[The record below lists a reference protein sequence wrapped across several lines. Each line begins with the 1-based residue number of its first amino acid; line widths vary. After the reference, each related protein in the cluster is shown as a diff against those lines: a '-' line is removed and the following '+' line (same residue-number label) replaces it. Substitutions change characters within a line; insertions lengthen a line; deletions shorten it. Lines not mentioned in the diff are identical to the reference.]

1 VHRLYRAS
9 HSNNSF
15 LRDANVL
22 VLLRAMESSVPE
34 EFRPQEERSDGDDGE
49 EIAGLF
55 AQDDSDTDEDD
66 GMFQDV
72 TLADSTYKLKLAPS
86 TGTLFCDQVWSGSKL
101 LAEFLALNAQTYVTG
116 KRTIELGAGTALPSL
131 VALSHDSSFSLI
143 TDFPDKQLL
152 QAIRETV
159 GWNWSACSCP
169 KDRVAVLGHEWGTS
183 VDDLLKVASSS
194 QLASD
199 DADTYF
205 DLAILSECLWKH
217 RCHAALAKSLDEVL
231 HPSRG
236 VAVLTYAHHI
246 PGKEREDDAF
256 FDICEAEYGLKVAMK
271 IPNQVE
277 YQWDNEKS
285 ITEFLVVLRRVGV
298 NNDF

>member
-1 VHRLYRAS
+1 
-9 HSNNSF
+9 
-15 LRDANVL
+15 
-22 VLLRAMESSVPE
+22 MESSVPE
-34 EFRPQEERSDGDDGE
+34 EFRPKEERTDGDDGE
-49 EIAGLF
+49 EIAALF
-55 AQDDSDTDEDD
+55 AQDDSDADIDD
-66 GMFQDV
+66 GAFQDV
-72 TLADSTYKLKLAPS
+72 TIADFTYKLKLPPS

-101 LAEFLALNAQTYVTG
+101 LAEFLALNAQTYITR
-116 KRTIELGAGTALPSL
+116 KRTIEFGAGTALPSL
-131 VALSHDSSFSLI
+131 VALSHDSSFSLV
-143 TDFPDKQLL
+143 TDYPDEQLL

-169 KDRVAVLGHEWGTS
+169 KDRVAVLGYEWGTS
-183 VDDLLKVASSS
+183 VDNILKAARSFQSASSW
-194 QLASD
+194 LGKD
-199 DADTYF
+199 DADADDDAYF

-256 FDICEAEYGLKVAMK
+256 FDICEAEYGLTVAMK

-277 YQWDNEKS
+277 YQWDNQKS
-285 ITEFLVVLRRVGV
+285 ITEYLVVLRRARM
-298 NNDF
+298 NNDL